1 MKNVIFIVLIFLFV
15 QCTNKNDT
23 VGYYFD
29 VCQDLY
35 LEEIKYPEILG
46 DPMQM
51 LKKDSI
57 LFINDYFG
65 DSLIHMYNLNSH
77 KVERKLVSKG
87 NVPNELIPPLEIQY
101 QNNKLW
107 ILSRP
112 LHLLY
117 NISLNEMSPL
127 NSLSKNG
134 VVKSESDCFVVL
146 PDNKIVFSGFWDNRY
161 AFGEISNLQ
170 SVKEFGEYPNFWNE
184 ESSIPQHVKA
194 MFHQCRFAVNKK
206 RQKLVSC
213 SYFVLEIFDIKGDV
227 MPELAFRKQLGRY
240 TYDYIATEQIRT
252 KMRTGCDPVTIDVV
266 ATDEYLYLLM
276 QDSDNKKNRNIAVID
291 WSGEPVK
298 LLKSG
303 KRILCFT
310 IDEKERKGYCAVEDG
325 EIKLMSFDL
334 DEWE

>member
-1 MKNVIFIVLIFLFV
+1 MVIIILKICRGGRPLRLIFLFV

-87 NVPNELIPPLEIQY
+87 NGPNELIPPLEIQY

-117 NISLNEMSPL
+117 NIYI
-127 NSLSKNG
+127 K
-134 VVKSESDCFVVL
+134 C
-146 PDNKIVFSGFWDNRY
+146 I
-161 AFGEISNLQ
+161 
-170 SVKEFGEYPNFWNE
+170 NF
-184 ESSIPQHVKA
+184 
-194 MFHQCRFAVNKK
+194 
-206 RQKLVSC
+206 L
-213 SYFVLEIFDIKGDV
+213 
-227 MPELAFRKQLGRY
+227 
-240 TYDYIATEQIRT
+240 
-252 KMRTGCDPVTIDVV
+252 
-266 ATDEYLYLLM
+266 
-276 QDSDNKKNRNIAVID
+276 
-291 WSGEPVK
+291 
-298 LLKSG
+298 
-303 KRILCFT
+303 
-310 IDEKERKGYCAVEDG
+310 EKERV
-325 EIKLMSFDL
+325 L
-334 DEWE
+334 